1 MVTVP
6 SWCTRPTN
14 SDSPSSVSPPGIAFG
29 GMLPPLTGTQVGL
42 QPQRTCGSAIG
53 MFFKL
58 GIIALCLSN
67 LFFYTFS
74 RLSLSVTHLV
84 IAFSMFRTAPGDV
97 ADGMTGLHLA
107 GDESTLVMSPTDEKR
122 LLVMSTLDRV
132 GWYHPSGRI
141 TPAHVSPMVSFRRC
155 GRRRAR
161 IYNYVLILSP
171 IHPHSSQVI

>member
-1 MVTVP
+1 MVTVS

-14 SDSPSSVSPPGIAFG
+14 SGSPSSVSPPGIAFG

-53 MFFKL
+53 TFFKL
-58 GIIALCLSN
+58 GIIALCLFN

-74 RLSLSVTHLV
+74 RLSLSITHLV
-84 IAFSMFRTAPGDV
+84 IAFSMFRAAPGDV

-107 GDESTLVMSPTDEKR
+107 RNEGTLVMSPTDEKR
-122 LLVMSTLDRV
+122 LLVMSTLDRI

-141 TPAHVSPMVSFRRC
+141 TPAHVSRVESMIRRC

-161 IYNYVLILSP
+161 IYNYVLILSNRKGMEL
-171 IHPHSSQVI
+171 